1 MLYVK
6 TEVRES
12 EVHNLGLFLL
22 EPVKKGTVILIANS
36 NGIMTET
43 EYQSEQAKDNM
54 LISMT
59 AVRLLGRHFIYGD
72 SIGNEE
78 YMNHSE
84 TPNMLYHC
92 GICLAARDI
101 APGEEL
107 TVNYK
112 YFLAEQDVFA
122 FNNAETGQKVDGIS
136 PADAF
141 IQSAEEVLALL
152 KELLQ
157 ADSEST
163 ELG

>member
-12 EVHNLGLFLL
+12 KLHNLGLYLM

-36 NGIMTET
+36 SGIITEI
-43 EYQSEQAKDNM
+43 EYQSEQAKDNK

-59 AVRLLGRHFIYGD
+59 AVRLLGRSFIYGD

-78 YMNHSE
+78 YINHSE

-107 TVNYK
+107 TVDYK
-112 YFLAEQDVFA
+112 YFLAEQDVYA
-122 FNNAETGQKVDGIS
+122 FNNAETGKIVDGIH
-136 PADAF
+136 PAEAF

-152 KELLQ
+152 KEILQ
-157 ADSEST
+157 ADSECA

>member
-6 TEVRES
+6 TEIRES
-12 EVHNLGLFLL
+12 RVHNLGLFLL

-36 NGIMTET
+36 SGIMTET
-43 EYQSEQAKDNM
+43 DYQSEQAKDNK

-78 YMNHSE
+78 YINHSE

-92 GICLAARDI
+92 GIFLAARDI
-101 APGEEL
+101 DPGEEL

-112 YFLAEQDVFA
+112 YFLAEQDVCA
-122 FNNAETGQKVDGIS
+122 FYNAETGHTVDGIS

-141 IQSAEEVLALL
+141 IQSAEEVLTLL
-152 KELLQ
+152 KEVLL
-157 ADSEST
+157 ADSET
-163 ELG
+163 